1 MDEAQALG
9 HQTHGAGDSDQYS
22 VYTPDDPAD
31 YEIYSSKNVIVS
43 RTPGKPF
50 RLGTGTVIGLVIN
63 RTIGRSLI
71 RNGLS
76 LIFKKG
82 LESSIRPGL

>member
-1 MDEAQALG
+1 MDEPQAMG
-9 HQTHGAGDSDQYS
+9 HQMYGDGGSDQYS

-31 YEIYSSKNVIVS
+31 HEIYSSKNVIVS

-63 RTIGRSLI
+63 RTIGRSLM
-71 RNGLS
+71 RDDLS
-76 LIFKKG
+76 LILTKEP
-82 LESSIRPGL
+82 ESSIHRGL

>member
-1 MDEAQALG
+1 MC
-9 HQTHGAGDSDQYS
+9 HQVHVGGDSDKYS

-31 YEIYSSKNVIVS
+31 HEIYSSKNVIVS

-63 RTIGRSLI
+63 RTIGRGLI
-71 RNGLS
+71 RNGL
-76 LIFKKG
+76 LLMLNKE
-82 LESSIRPGL
+82 LESSIRPGP